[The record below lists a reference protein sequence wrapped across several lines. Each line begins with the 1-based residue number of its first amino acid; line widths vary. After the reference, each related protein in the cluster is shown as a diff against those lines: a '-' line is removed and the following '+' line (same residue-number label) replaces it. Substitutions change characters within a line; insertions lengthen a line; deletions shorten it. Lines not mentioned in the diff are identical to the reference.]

1 MRARR
6 PEHLKEKREKQ
17 VTGKRGRA
25 GACCTTAKRRNM
37 SAAASTAAEWNTV
50 DELSRAAS
58 VSSSRLT
65 GDSTGD
71 TARAR
76 ADT

>member
-1 MRARR
+1 
-6 PEHLKEKREKQ
+6 
-17 VTGKRGRA
+17 
-25 GACCTTAKRRNM
+25 M

>member
-1 MRARR
+1 
-6 PEHLKEKREKQ
+6 
-17 VTGKRGRA
+17 
-25 GACCTTAKRRNM
+25 M

-76 ADT
+76 GLGQGRVG